1 MIFQLSGLKY
11 LGALLL
17 ASSVAALG
25 GCGQGTG
32 DEGSVRFVN
41 ASTSTAALDLYA
53 GDDRP
58 FASVS
63 AKGSTGFTDIEDG
76 SYSFKVTTTGST
88 SALAS
93 LSVSVS
99 KDTKNTLVAWG
110 TDTSMK
116 LSSLPDTDAE
126 PSSGYAKVRVLNTT
140 GDSTKLDVFLTSS
153 AEVIDGIAATVSS
166 AVSGTL
172 TGFTTLAR
180 GTYRLRVAATDD
192 RSDLRLDLASYTLP
206 DKGRVTIL
214 IVPASGGY
222 LVDMIGVQ
230 EDGEIAA
237 QNNTNARVR
246 LVAGQQ
252 GGGAVTATV
261 GGTTVATGARSPSV
275 GSYTWVTAGEGTLS
289 ATVDGA
295 AIAQQTA
302 TFTAGADYT
311 LLVHGSTSAFGAA
324 LLTDDNRLI
333 SNSSKSRMRL
343 VNGMAG
349 SDGGLS
355 LTLDYSA
362 VANSVGYAT
371 ASSYASVTP
380 TSSSRLE
387 VYSPLQTSALW
398 TATDTSLASGAT
410 YTVFALETQS
420 SPSVVLRR
428 DR

>member
-1 MIFQLSGLKY
+1 MIFQLSRLKC

-58 FASVS
+58 FESVS

-76 SYSFKVTTTGST
+76 SYSFKVTTTGSA

-116 LSSLPDTDAE
+116 LSSLPDPDAE
-126 PSSGYAKVRVLNTT
+126 PSSGYAKVRVLYTT
-140 GDSTKLDVFLTSS
+140 GDSTKLDLFLTSS
-153 AEVIDGIAATVSS
+153 TEVIDGIAATVSS

-180 GTYRLRVAATDD
+180 GTYRLRVA
-192 RSDLRLDLASYTLP
+192 
-206 DKGRVTIL
+206 
-214 IVPASGGY
+214 
-222 LVDMIGVQ
+222 
-230 EDGEIAA
+230 E
-237 QNNTNARVR
+237 
-246 LVAGQQ
+246 

-295 AIAQQTA
+295 ALAQQTA
-302 TFTAGADYT
+302 TFTAGADYA
-311 LLVHGSTSAFGAA
+311 LLVHGSTSAYGAV

-349 SDGGLS
+349 SDGDVRTVTAKPENCCAEHQGLPPE
-355 LTLDYSA
+355 LAFWCYH
-362 VANSVGYAT
+362 
-371 ASSYASVTP
+371 
-380 TSSSRLE
+380 
-387 VYSPLQTSALW
+387 W
-398 TATDTSLASGAT
+398 T
-410 YTVFALETQS
+410 
-420 SPSVVLRR
+420 
-428 DR
+428 